1 MSILSAI
8 KEAKHDNNNL
18 QDLALLPQALIMQMA
33 QRGEIQKELVPL
45 IIGKKAEM
53 IEAMARNQALAN
65 SGQTPPTVMEQK
77 MMEIAQAENPAPEPQ
92 MQPQQMAMPQ
102 GMAQLPEDV
111 GIASNPVPPMQ
122 MAGGGIIAFAPGGDV
137 DEDDDDDESYE
148 DYLDELQRARLESM
162 IRNVYQDDGMSA
174 GVGTSYIEAMPKRA
188 VEEIKVSKKEK
199 DKDGMEDLMAYV
211 LKKESGGR
219 RYDKEGNLLTSPKGA
234 LGEMEVMPMT
244 IQDPGF
250 GVTPARNRSPDE
262 IARVG
267 RDYLGAMMNRYGD
280 PKLAAIAYNMGP
292 GATDKWLASGAD
304 VRKLPAETRGYI
316 AGLAKGGAVKHYVR
330 GDLVMDDF
338 GFSYGADPRTQ
349 STFDEYNRTVAEL
362 EEEYKKQQ
370 KGKPLTKEAERY
382 IKEKA
387 ARDAKVKIAT
397 PKATVPGVGGLRGA
411 TIPSLGLASATA
423 AYEGLSGPDQVNI
436 PTAADVNP
444 GDLTAEEIAAAKRPA
459 LIYPRIRG
467 KERYT
472 SELPV
477 TRDQKPRPIT
487 PNPLTTAPTAAAA
500 APTTA
505 STAPQNAEARP
516 LVEAPYQDV
525 DPNAV
530 TTAPMSATDKLFAQM
545 QEALSKREA
554 RLEAARKQDPWLAGL
569 AAGLGMLGSTSPY
582 AMVNIGQGGG
592 QGVAQ
597 YSASQRARAAE
608 EAGIGALQNKMLS
621 TAMTG
626 ELRKELQEQAK
637 AGKESKLA
645 QDLQIAKNNFIKD
658 RLGKVGIDELMLG
671 NLKRKQALGKLSAD
685 EVKLLDYYEK
695 QRKSI
700 ETEADRLYAP
710 SKSGGNVIR
719 LS

>member
-45 IIGKKAEM
+45 ILGKKSEM
-53 IEAMARNQALAN
+53 IEAEARNKALAR
-65 SGQTPPTVMEQK
+65 SGQPPAPTVMEQK
-77 MMEIAQAENPAPEPQ
+77 MAQIAQAENPPP
-92 MQPQQMAMPQ
+92 
-102 GMAQLPEDV
+102 MAQLPEEV
-111 GIASNPVPPMQ
+111 GIAQNPVPPMQ
-122 MAGGGIIAFAPGGDV
+122 LAGGGIIAFAPGGDV

-162 IRNVYQDDGMSA
+162 IRNVYQDDDSGA
-174 GVGTSYIEAMPKRA
+174 GIGITYTQATAKEAP
-188 VEEIKVSKKEK
+188 KKEK
-199 DKDGMEDLMAYV
+199 EKGGIEDLTAYV

-234 LGEMEVMPMT
+234 LGEMQVMPMT
-244 IQDPGF
+244 ITDPGF
-250 GVTPARNRSPDE
+250 GVTPAKNRSPDE

-267 RDYLGAMMNRYGD
+267 KEYLGAMLNRYGD

-304 VRKLPAETRGYI
+304 VRRLPAETRGYI
-316 AGLAKGGAVKHYVR
+316 AGLAGGGEVKHYVR
-330 GDLVMDDF
+330 GDLIMDDF
-338 GFSYGADPRTQ
+338 GNPRGADPRMQ
-349 STFDEYNRTVAEL
+349 ATFDEYNRTAAEI
-362 EEEYKKQQ
+362 EEEARRQQ
-370 KGKPLTKEAERY
+370 GKPTSKEAERY
-382 IKEKA
+382 LKDKA
-387 ARDAKVKIAT
+387 AREAKMKAPQ
-397 PKATVPGVGGLRGA
+397 PKPTVPGVGGLRGA
-411 TIPSLGLASATA
+411 TIPSLVLAGGTA
-423 AYEGLSGPDQVNI
+423 AYEGLTGPDQVNI

-487 PNPLTTAPTAAAA
+487 ASPLTTAPPVA
-500 APTTA
+500 APA
-505 STAPQNAEARP
+505 APAPAPQTNVAKPPA
-516 LVEAPYQDV
+516 EAPYQDV

-530 TTAPMSATDKLFAQM
+530 VTAAPMSATDKLFAQM
-545 QEALSKREA
+545 QDALSKREA

-569 AAGLGMLGSTSPY
+569 AAGLGMLGGTSPY

-637 AGKESKLA
+637 ASKESKLA
-645 QDLQIAKNNFIKD
+645 QDLQIAKNSFIQK
-658 RLGKVGIDELMLG
+658 RLGSLGIDELMLG
-671 NLKRKQALGKLSAD
+671 NLKRKQALGKLSGD

-710 SKSGGNVIR
+710 SRSGGNVIR

>member
-53 IEAMARNQALAN
+53 IEAMARNQALSR
-65 SGQTPPTVMEQK
+65 SGQPPAPTVVEQK
-77 MMEIAQAENPAPEPQ
+77 MAQIAQAENPPP
-92 MQPQQMAMPQ
+92 MP
-102 GMAQLPEDV
+102 MAQLPEDV
-111 GIASNPVPPMQ
+111 GIASNPVPPMS

-137 DEDDDDDESYE
+137 DEDDDDESYE
-148 DYLDELQRARLESM
+148 EYLDELQRARLENM
-162 IRNVYQDDGMSA
+162 IRNVYQNDDSGA
-174 GVGTSYIEAMPKRA
+174 GSTYIEIASKRSAEEPKA
-188 VEEIKVSKKEK
+188 SKKEK
-199 DKDGMEDLMAYV
+199 SKDNIEDLTSYV
-211 LKKESGGR
+211 LQKESGGR
-219 RYDKEGNLLTSPKGA
+219 RYDKAGNLLTSPKGA
-234 LGEMEVMPMT
+234 LGEMQVMPMT

-338 GFSYGADPRTQ
+338 GLSYGADPRTQ
-349 STFDEYNRTVAEL
+349 ATFDEYNRTVAEL

-382 IKEKA
+382 IKDKA
-387 ARDAKVKIAT
+387 ARDARIKTAT
-397 PKATVPGVGGLRGA
+397 PKATVPGIGGLRGA
-411 TIPSLGLASATA
+411 TVPSLVLAGGTA

-444 GDLTAEEIAAAKRPA
+444 EGLTADEIAAAKRPA

-477 TRDQKPRPIT
+477 TRDQKPRPIV
-487 PNPLTTAPTAAAA
+487 PNPLVTAPTAPVAATA
-500 APTTA
+500 AP
-505 STAPQNAEARP
+505 SAPQNVVTKPPA
-516 LVEAPYQDV
+516 EAPYQDV
-525 DPNAV
+525 DPNVV

-554 RLEAARKQDPWLAGL
+554 RLEAARKQDPWMAGL

-597 YSASQRARAAE
+597 YSSSQRARAAE

-685 EVKLLDYYEK
+685 ETKLLDYYEK
-695 QRKSI
+695 QRKNI